1 MLRYFYPGKER
12 KDTQQNFRAGG
23 HDSTDFIPRLQ
34 RRFRRSAAPGL
45 AIPAVTCPPEAP
57 GPPPPPET
65 KFCSALTAIVP
76 RVGVSQ
82 NFASGGSSPPP
93 VPAPGPPA
101 STSFPAWEGKAHTV
115 RGGEGSPLLL
125 RGSAGDPLPEEE
137 GEGGEDI
144 FFLIFFLINTQN
156 ASPQH
161 TPPPSPEL
169 TGRPAKAAAEQLPGA
184 LPLQPAGAAACR

>member
-57 GPPPPPET
+57 GPPLPPET

-93 VPAPGPPA
+93 VPAPGPLA
-101 STSFPAWEGKAHTV
+101 STSFPVWEGKAHTV

-125 RGSAGDPLPEEE
+125 RGAAGDPLPEEE
-137 GEGGEDI
+137 GEGGEDNF
-144 FFLIFFLINTQN
+144 FFLFLFLINTQN
-156 ASPQH
+156 ASPPH
-161 TPPPSPEL
+161 TPPPTRS
-169 TGRPAKAAAEQLPGA
+169 
-184 LPLQPAGAAACR
+184 

>member
-1 MLRYFYPGKER
+1 MLRYFYPGNEK
-12 KDTQQNFRAGG
+12 KDTQQNFRAGD

-34 RRFRRSAAPGL
+34 RRFRRSAAAGL
-45 AIPAVTCPPEAP
+45 PSPAVTCPPEAP

-101 STSFPAWEGKAHTV
+101 SASFPAWEGKAHTV

-125 RGSAGDPLPEEE
+125 RGSAGDPLPGEE
-137 GEGGEDI
+137 GGGGQEI
-144 FFLIFFLINTQN
+144 FFFFFNKYPKCI
-156 ASPQH
+156 
-161 TPPPSPEL
+161 PPPRLPQPGANGPPCESR
-169 TGRPAKAAAEQLPGA
+169 GRAAARS
-184 LPLQPAGAAACR
+184 AAAAPR

>member
-1 MLRYFYPGKER
+1 MLRYFYPGKEK

-125 RGSAGDPLPEEE
+125 RGSAGDPLPGEE
-137 GEGGEDI
+137 GEGGEEI
-144 FFLIFFLINTQN
+144 FLFF
-156 ASPQH
+156 
-161 TPPPSPEL
+161 
-169 TGRPAKAAAEQLPGA
+169 
-184 LPLQPAGAAACR
+184 